1 MTNWLIL
8 FFGFGICLFLIKPA
22 NAVEIGDSKWNVM
35 GGYSFTH
42 TNLGQTEVWV
52 ESVFLAGSYER
63 VLTHEF
69 GPSWLK
75 GYHSVRFEVPVHYVF
90 APNSGIMTG
99 INFIGLWSFTNLL
112 TEYNPYLLAGGG
124 PVYIDADIPGMS
136 KDVNGTYMF
145 GAGAE
150 FDAGL
155 SHNLKIEY
163 RFSHVSN
170 GGQKEPNVPLN
181 SSNLM
186 VGFAF

>member
-1 MTNWLIL
+1 M
-8 FFGFGICLFLIKPA
+8 FLCFSAGLSCKPA
-22 NAVEIGDSKWNVM
+22 AAGVGDSKWNAL

-52 ESVFLAGSYER
+52 ESVFLAGSYEK

-69 GPSWLK
+69 GPSLLK
-75 GYHSVRFEVPVHYVF
+75 GYHSIRFEVPVHYIF
-90 APNSGIMTG
+90 APDSGLMTG
-99 INFIGLWSFTNLL
+99 INFIGLWSFADLL
-112 TEYNPYLLAGGG
+112 AAYNPYVLAGGG

-136 KDVNGTYMF
+136 KDVSGTYMF
-145 GAGAE
+145 GAGVE

-170 GGQKEPNVPLN
+170 GGDKEPNVPLN